1 MWCVQHNMLTLTPL
15 QKEFQELVKDAT
27 RDELVWMSG
36 FLQGLL
42 FPNHHESH
50 SPVAN
55 KSLAVSACSLLYGT
69 ETGNSKKLASDFAA
83 KLKKHG
89 VQVKLKS
96 MDQYRLSDLEKE
108 VNLLVVLSTHGDGE
122 PPETA
127 KKFYDH
133 IHAQNV
139 SLNALQYAVVALGDM
154 AYPLFCKAGEDVDK
168 RFAELKA
175 QRMAEIKKCDID
187 FEQDAHQWLDEL
199 VEKVF
204 CKNGSSGALH
214 ITTPKI
220 QATSGRKVYNATVL
234 TSINLNDDTS
244 NKETYHME
252 LETADSIH
260 YEPGD
265 SLGIVPMNTAA
276 SVQEVL
282 ELMGVN
288 GSDTFDYKG
297 APDTAVNLFTKKINL
312 RYLPERLVKLYAAL
326 VNKEIPPSR
335 RDLADLLR
343 LYPAENKNTEMAQQ
357 IISLLDPIA
366 PRLYSISS
374 SPAAHGKLEVHITV
388 SKHNFVIDSQKLI
401 GLCSQYLSDFK
412 VGDQLK
418 VYVQKNNAFKLP
430 APDADVIMIGPGTG
444 IAPFRSFLFERD
456 ATGASGRNWLFFG
469 EQHFVS
475 DFLYQTELQSL
486 YDTGVLTKLNAA
498 FSRDQKKKVYVQHKL
513 EQHAD
518 ELVNWLDRGAHLYV
532 CGTKE
537 PMSADVEK
545 ALMHI
550 LSQKKNIS
558 LTHAEEQLQALREA
572 GRYQKDVY

>member
-1 MWCVQHNMLTLTPL
+1 MLTPSK

-27 RDELVWMSG
+27 HAELVWMSG

-42 FPNHHESH
+42 LQNNNAQQPSVIDR
-50 SPVAN
+50 P
-55 KSLAVSACSLLYGT
+55 LAVSTCSLVYGT

-96 MDQYRLSDLEKE
+96 LDQYRLNDLEKE
-108 VNLLVVLSTHGDGE
+108 ANLLVVMSTQGDGE
-122 PPETA
+122 PPDAA

-133 IHAQNV
+133 IHTQNL
-139 SLNALQYAVVALGDM
+139 SLNTLQYAVVALGDT

-168 RFAELKA
+168 RFAQLNA
-175 QRMAEIKKCDID
+175 QRMAELKKCDVD

-204 CKNGSSGALH
+204 YKKGSSVS
-214 ITTPKI
+214 INISTPKI
-220 QATSGRKVYNATVL
+220 QPTSGRKIYDATVL
-234 TSINLNDDTS
+234 TSINLNDDNS
-244 NKETYHME
+244 NKETYHIE
-252 LETADSIH
+252 LETMDSIH

-265 SLGIVPMNTAA
+265 ALGIVPMNTAT
-276 SVQEVL
+276 SVQKVL
-282 ELMGVN
+282 QLMGVN
-288 GSDTFDYKG
+288 GSETFEYKG
-297 APDTAVNLFTKKINL
+297 ATDTAVNLFTKKINL
-312 RYLPERLVKLYAAL
+312 QHLPERIVKQYAAL
-326 VNKEIPPSR
+326 VNKEIPALR
-335 RDLADLLR
+335 IDLADLLR
-343 LYPAENKNTEMAQQ
+343 IYPAEIKNAVTAQQ
-357 IISLLDPIA
+357 IISVLDPIA

-388 SKHNFVIDSQKLI
+388 SKHNFVIDSQKLF
-401 GLCSQYLSDFK
+401 GLCSQYLSDLK
-412 VGDQLK
+412 VGNQLK

-456 ATGASGRNWLFFG
+456 AAGASGANWLFFG

-486 YDTGVLTKLNAA
+486 YDTGVLTKLNTA
-498 FSRDQKKKVYVQHKL
+498 FSRDQKEKVYVQHKL

-518 ELVNWLDRGAHLYV
+518 ELVNWLDRGAHLYI

-537 PMSADVEK
+537 PMSVDVENT
-545 ALMHI
+545 LMQI
-550 LSQKKNIS
+550 FSQKKNIS
-558 LTHAEEQLQALREA
+558 ISHAEALLQSLRNA
-572 GRYQKDVY
+572 GRYHKDVY

>member
-1 MWCVQHNMLTLTPL
+1 MLTPSK

-27 RDELVWMSG
+27 HAELVWMSG

-42 FPNHHESH
+42 LQNNNAQQPSVIDR
-50 SPVAN
+50 P
-55 KSLAVSACSLLYGT
+55 LAVSTCSLVYGT

-96 MDQYRLSDLEKE
+96 LDQYRLNDLEKE
-108 VNLLVVLSTHGDGE
+108 ANLLVVMSTQGDGE
-122 PPETA
+122 PPDAA

-133 IHAQNV
+133 IHTQNL
-139 SLNALQYAVVALGDM
+139 SLNTLQYAVVALGDT

-168 RFAELKA
+168 RFAQLNA
-175 QRMAEIKKCDID
+175 QRMAELKKCDVD

-204 CKNGSSGALH
+204 YKKGSSVS
-214 ITTPKI
+214 INISTPKI
-220 QATSGRKVYNATVL
+220 QPTSGRKIYDATVL
-234 TSINLNDDTS
+234 TSINLNDDNS
-244 NKETYHME
+244 NKETYHIE
-252 LETADSIH
+252 LETMDSIH

-265 SLGIVPMNTAA
+265 ALGIVPMNTAT
-276 SVQEVL
+276 SVQKVL
-282 ELMGVN
+282 QLMGVN
-288 GSDTFDYKG
+288 GSETFEYKG
-297 APDTAVNLFTKKINL
+297 ATDTAVNLFTKKINL
-312 RYLPERLVKLYAAL
+312 QHLPERIVKQYAAL
-326 VNKEIPPSR
+326 VNKEIPALR
-335 RDLADLLR
+335 IDLADLLR
-343 LYPAENKNTEMAQQ
+343 IYPAEIKNAVTAQQ
-357 IISLLDPIA
+357 IISVLDPIA

-388 SKHNFVIDSQKLI
+388 SKHNFVIDSQKLF
-401 GLCSQYLSDFK
+401 GLCSQYLSDLK

-430 APDADVIMIGPGTG
+430 APDANVIMIGPGTG

-456 ATGASGRNWLFFG
+456 AAGASGANWLFFG

-486 YDTGVLTKLNAA
+486 YDTGVLTKLNTA
-498 FSRDQKKKVYVQHKL
+498 FSRDQKEKVYVQHKL

-518 ELVNWLDRGAHLYV
+518 ELVNWLDRGAHLYI

-537 PMSADVEK
+537 PMSVDVENT
-545 ALMHI
+545 LMQI
-550 LSQKKNIS
+550 FSQKKNIS
-558 LTHAEEQLQALREA
+558 ISHAEALLQSLRNA
-572 GRYQKDVY
+572 GRYHKDVY